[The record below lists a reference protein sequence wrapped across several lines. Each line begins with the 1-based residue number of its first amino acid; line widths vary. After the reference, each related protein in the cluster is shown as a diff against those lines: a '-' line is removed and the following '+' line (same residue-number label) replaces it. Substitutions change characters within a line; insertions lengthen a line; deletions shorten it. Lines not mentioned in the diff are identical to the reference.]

1 MSNQTIAE
9 QKAIRHAAVMLNA
22 AHNPPAI
29 KYPHPNIE
37 RVAPIDGVMVGFA
50 VGILCVVAVAA
61 TFYSFIF

>member
-29 KYPHPNIE
+29 KYPRSNIE
-37 RVAPIDGVMVGFA
+37 RVAPIDGVA
-50 VGILCVVAVAA
+50 VGIVIGLLCVVAVTA